1 LSDGVIWFCCFALL
15 AIGLIVGININS
27 NSMTLDAL
35 YKVFG
40 VISGIGTLLAVIIAS
55 RALTAWKVQFN
66 HTERFKAFK
75 ELEQI
80 AFECIG
86 AVERYWGVFKDEHFP
101 SNTPCYY
108 KNHTEAK
115 SKYLDAFWKS
125 KEYYQ
130 VNVDFVQSLL
140 TEEELKS
147 FKYSYSHFDTQ
158 IHDILNRVVNSYDA
172 LEKEERFQSLLK
184 VEKDIQDFRLSIKND
199 LREYRGR

>member
-1 LSDGVIWFCCFALL
+1 LSDRIIWFCCFALL
-15 AIGLIVGININS
+15 AIGMIVGINIDS

-40 VISGIGTLLAVIIAS
+40 VISSIGTLLAVIIAS

-75 ELEQI
+75 ELEEI

-86 AVERYWGVFKDEHFP
+86 AVERYWGVFEDEHFTF
-101 SNTPCYY
+101 NTNFYY

-140 TEEELKS
+140 TEVELKS
-147 FKYSYSHFDTQ
+147 FKYSYPHFDTQ
-158 IHDILNRVVNSYDA
+158 INSILNRVGNSYNS
-172 LEKEERFQSLLK
+172 LEGEERFQNLLR
-184 VEKDIQDFRLSIKND
+184 VREDILDLKLSIKND
-199 LREYRGR
+199 LREYRCR